1 MAREGDEIM
10 RANIIKMDDLTI
22 EACNCC
28 RNEIIDSILLYVST
42 EGGYS
47 IAVETDETIIYTISF
62 PSQIREIILEMMEV

>member
-1 MAREGDEIM
+1 M
-10 RANIIKMDDLTI
+10 RANIIKMDAQTI

>member
-1 MAREGDEIM
+1 M
-10 RANIIKMDDLTI
+10 RANIIKMDELTI

-47 IAVETDETIIYTISF
+47 IAIYPNAETIIYTISF
-62 PSQIREIILEMMEV
+62 PSQIRENILEMMEV